1 MANQSA
7 KAYFHKLSELLLSL
21 QVTDQNGVVLSFDE
35 GTSRA
40 VEMILSVK
48 SASRKVMLI
57 GNGGSAAIASHMQ
70 NDLCKAVR
78 VRAMVFYETPLLT
91 ALCNDDG
98 YECVFERQ
106 VELWANAGDLLLA
119 ISSSGQSENILRA
132 VRASVAQGCQVIT
145 LSGFSAD
152 NPLRRMG
159 HLNFYVPSQ
168 VYGYVEPAH
177 SVLAHFLTDRAMMS
191 VVETNSVSTPPG
203 DSFRTG
209 GHDA

>member
-70 NDLCKAVR
+70 NDLCKAVG
-78 VRAMVFYETPLLT
+78 VRAIVFNEPPLLT
-91 ALCNDDG
+91 ALANDYG
-98 YECVFERQ
+98 YECVFERP
-106 VELWANAGDLLLA
+106 VELWADTGDLLLA

-132 VRASVAQGCQVIT
+132 VRASVARGCQVIT
-145 LSGFSAD
+145 LSGFSPD

-159 HLNFYVPSQ
+159 HLNFYMPSQ
-168 VYGYVEPAH
+168 GYGYVEASH
-177 SVLAHFLTDRAMMS
+177 SVLAHFLTDCATMS
-191 VVETNSVSTPPG
+191 VAEVNSASPRG
-203 DSFRTG
+203 SFHTG
-209 GHDA
+209 GHCA